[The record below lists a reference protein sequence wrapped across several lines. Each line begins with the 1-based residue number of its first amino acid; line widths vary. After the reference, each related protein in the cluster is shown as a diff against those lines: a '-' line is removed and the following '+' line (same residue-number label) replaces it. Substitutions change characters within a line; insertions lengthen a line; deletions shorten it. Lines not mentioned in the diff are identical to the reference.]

1 MRNII
6 SEDNIEQ
13 ALLTL
18 LQQAYGYELLN
29 CFTADADDLNDR
41 SNRSDKR
48 HVVLAD
54 RLKNRATTLNPDI
67 PENTIDEA
75 IAIIMNR
82 RNGIE
87 SVAANRELDALIRD
101 GVPVE
106 Q

>member
-1 MRNII
+1 M
-6 SEDNIEQ
+6 
-13 ALLTL
+13 
-18 LQQAYGYELLN
+18 
-29 CFTADADDLNDR
+29 NDR

-54 RLKNRATTLNPDI
+54 RLKKQATTLNPDI

>member
-1 MRNII
+1 M
-6 SEDNIEQ
+6 
-13 ALLTL
+13 
-18 LQQAYGYELLN
+18 
-29 CFTADADDLNDR
+29 
-41 SNRSDKR
+41 
-48 HVVLAD
+48 LAD
-54 RLKNRATTLNPDI
+54 RLKKATTLNPDI

-87 SVAANRELDALIRD
+87 FVAANRELDALIRD